1 MSQRQVNL
9 KGGSQLAQTVA
20 ASVSSMSDQL
30 VKTAANMQVENRR
43 QSEKAILQGNKTT
56 EEFVR
61 AYSAQTKSTNEELQT
76 GMNTYIRS
84 QAQLIGDAK
93 AKAESPGATT
103 EDRQEYLRIMQQ
115 SQNNLDAIA
124 KWSVMTESNK
134 NSYSLHQQS
143 VETGSSLNR
152 LERGALN
159 NKDLIAFENALLSET
174 TENISISQGENG
186 GTVISITSN
195 GQTYT
200 RNITDD
206 VRAFSQTGETMKGSA
221 ISEDELLTGKAG
233 KAWLAEASRWQDLKS
248 KAVTEKGIDEA
259 VSDSEKTTR
268 TGKKTIDVITG
279 RQTLKAV
286 DIEEKIIN
294 DHDDFLESK
303 IKINFSKNW
312 DQLCYLGDE
321 YVPEQSPLR
330 DLSWGTLNNPDWESG
345 VANLRAQI
353 GDEKLKDLDY
363 SGGDFEEDDYL
374 FLQSEQRTL
383 AKKAMAKFIAGGLQQ
398 QDAVVAENI
407 TRTPI
412 LDR

>member
-9 KGGSQLAQTVA
+9 KSGSQLAQTAVT
-20 ASVSSMSDQL
+20 SVSNMSNQL
-30 VKTAANMQVENRR
+30 VKTAANMQAENRR
-43 QSEKAILQGNKTT
+43 QSERAILQGNKTT
-56 EEFVR
+56 EEFVK

-84 QAQLIGDAK
+84 QAKLIGDAK
-93 AKAESPGATT
+93 AKAEAPGSTT
-103 EDRQEYLRIMQQ
+103 ENRQEYLRIMQQ

-124 KWSVMTESNK
+124 KWSVLTESNK

-174 TENISISQGENG
+174 TENLSISQGENG

-206 VRAFSQTGETMKGSA
+206 VRAFSQTGETIKGSA
-221 ISEDELLTGKAG
+221 INKDELLTGKAG
-233 KAWLAEASRWQDLKS
+233 NLWLAEASKWPDLQS
-248 KAVTEKGIDEA
+248 KTVNEIELDES
-259 VSDSEKTTR
+259 VIEDGETVGT
-268 TGKKTIDVITG
+268 ITG
-279 RQTLKAV
+279 RKTKKAT
-286 DIEEKIIN
+286 DIYNTIIN

-321 YVPEQSPLR
+321 YVPKGALR
-330 DLSWGTLNNPDWESG
+330 DLSWGTLNNSDWESG
-345 VANLRAQI
+345 VANLRAQV
-353 GDEKLKDLDY
+353 GDDALAKLDLT
-363 SGGDFEEDDYL
+363 GGEFDENDYL
-374 FLQSEQRTL
+374 NLQKQQRTL
-383 AKKAMAKFIAGGLQQ
+383 AKNAMAKFIAGGLQQ
-398 QDAVVAENI
+398 KDAVVAENI

-412 LDR
+412 LDKE

>member
-9 KGGSQLAQTVA
+9 KGGSQLAETA
-20 ASVSSMSDQL
+20 ATSVSSMSNQL

-56 EEFVR
+56 EEFVK
-61 AYSAQTKSTNEELQT
+61 AYSSQTKSTNEELQT
-76 GMNTYIRS
+76 GMNTYVRS

-124 KWSVMTESNK
+124 KWSVITESNK
-134 NSYSLHQQS
+134 NSYALHQQS

-174 TENISISQGENG
+174 TENLSISQGENG

-206 VRAFSQTGETMKGSA
+206 IRAFSQTGETMKGSA

-233 KAWLAEASRWQDLKS
+233 NAWLAEASKWQDLRS
-248 KAVTEKGIDEA
+248 KKVSETKLDEA
-259 VSDSEKTTR
+259 VVDSEKTTR
-268 TGKKTIDVITG
+268 KGEKTIDVITG

-286 DIEEKIIN
+286 DIENKIIE

-321 YVPEQSPLR
+321 YVPEGTLR

-353 GDEKLKDLDY
+353 GDDALAKLDPTKGEFD
-363 SGGDFEEDDYL
+363 EDDYL
-374 FLQSEQRTL
+374 FLQSEQRSL

-398 QDAVVAENI
+398 EDAVVAENI
-407 TRTPI
+407 NRTPI

>member
-9 KGGSQLAQTVA
+9 KSGSQLAQTA
-20 ASVSSMSDQL
+20 ATSVSSMSNQL
-30 VKTAANMQVENRR
+30 VKTAANMQAENRR
-43 QSEKAILQGNKTT
+43 QSERAILQGNKTT
-56 EEFVR
+56 EEFVK

-174 TENISISQGENG
+174 TENLSISQGENG

-206 VRAFSQTGETMKGSA
+206 VRAFSQTGETIKGSA
-221 ISEDELLTGKAG
+221 ISQDELLTGKAG
-233 KAWLAEASRWQDLKS
+233 NVWLAEASKWPDLQAKT
-248 KAVTEKGIDEA
+248 VNEIELDES
-259 VSDSEKTTR
+259 VIEDGKTVGT
-268 TGKKTIDVITG
+268 ITG
-279 RQTLKAV
+279 RKTKKAT
-286 DIEEKIIN
+286 DIYNTIIN

-321 YVPEQSPLR
+321 YVPKGALR
-330 DLSWGTLNNPDWESG
+330 DLSWGTLNNSDWESG

-353 GDEKLKDLDY
+353 GDDALAKLDLT
-363 SGGDFEEDDYL
+363 GGKFDENDYL
-374 FLQSEQRTL
+374 NLQKQQRTL
-383 AKKAMAKFIAGGLQQ
+383 AKNAMAKFIAGGLQQ
-398 QDAVVAENI
+398 KDAVVAENI
-407 TRTPI
+407 TRTPT
-412 LDR
+412 LDK

>member
-20 ASVSSMSDQL
+20 TSVSSMSDQL

-56 EEFVR
+56 EEFVK
-61 AYSAQTKSTNEELQT
+61 AYSSQTKSTNEELQT
-76 GMNTYIRS
+76 GMNTYVRS
-84 QAQLIGDAK
+84 QAKIIGDAK

-115 SQNNLDAIA
+115 SQDNLDAIA
-124 KWSVMTESNK
+124 KWSVITESNK
-134 NSYSLHQQS
+134 NSYALHQQS
-143 VETGSSLNR
+143 VETGSALNR

-174 TENISISQGENG
+174 TENLSISQGENG

-206 VRAFSQTGETMKGSA
+206 IRAFSQTGETMKGSA

-233 KAWLAEASRWQDLKS
+233 KVWLAEASKWQDLKS
-248 KAVTEKGIDEA
+248 KRVSETKLDEA
-259 VSDSEKTTR
+259 VVKDGE
-268 TGKKTIDVITG
+268 TIGTITG

-286 DIEEKIIN
+286 DIEKKIIE

-312 DQLCYLGDE
+312 DQLCYLGDD
-321 YVPEQSPLR
+321 YVPEGTLR

-353 GDEKLKDLDY
+353 GEKELSKLDY
-363 SGGDFEEDDYL
+363 SGGDFDENDYL
-374 FLQSEQRTL
+374 FLQSKQRTL
-383 AKKAMAKFIAGGLQQ
+383 AKNAMAKFIAGGLQQ
-398 QDAVVAENI
+398 EDAVVAESI

-412 LDR
+412 LDK

>member
-9 KGGSQLAQTVA
+9 KSGSQLAQTAVT
-20 ASVSSMSDQL
+20 SVSNMSNQL
-30 VKTAANMQVENRR
+30 VKTAANMQAENRR
-43 QSEKAILQGNKTT
+43 QSERAILQGNKTT
-56 EEFVR
+56 EEFVK

-84 QAQLIGDAK
+84 QAKLIGDAK
-93 AKAESPGATT
+93 AKAEAPGSTT
-103 EDRQEYLRIMQQ
+103 ENRQEYLRIMQQ

-124 KWSVMTESNK
+124 KWSVLTESNK

-174 TENISISQGENG
+174 TENLSISQGENG

-221 ISEDELLTGKAG
+221 ISEDELLTGRAG
-233 KAWLAEASRWQDLKS
+233 KVWLAEASKWPDLQS
-248 KAVTEKGIDEA
+248 KTVNEIELDES
-259 VSDSEKTTR
+259 VIEDGETVGT
-268 TGKKTIDVITG
+268 ITG
-279 RQTLKAV
+279 RKTKKAT
-286 DIEEKIIN
+286 DIYNTIIN

-321 YVPEQSPLR
+321 YVPKGALR
-330 DLSWGTLNNPDWESG
+330 DLSWGTLNNSDWESG
-345 VANLRAQI
+345 VANLRAQV
-353 GDEKLKDLDY
+353 GDDALAKLDLT
-363 SGGDFEEDDYL
+363 GGEFDENDYL
-374 FLQSEQRTL
+374 NLQKHLFR
-383 AKKAMAKFIAGGLQQ
+383 KGYFF
-398 QDAVVAENI
+398 
-407 TRTPI
+407 
-412 LDR
+412 

>member
-9 KGGSQLAQTVA
+9 KGGSQLAQTAVT
-20 ASVSSMSDQL
+20 SVSSMSDQL

-233 KAWLAEASRWQDLKS
+233 NAWLAEASRWQDLKS
-248 KAVTEKGIDEA
+248 KRVDETKLDEA
-259 VSDSEKTTR
+259 VVKDGE
-268 TGKKTIDVITG
+268 TIGTITG

-286 DIEEKIIN
+286 DIEKKIIE

-321 YVPEQSPLR
+321 YVPKGTLR
-330 DLSWGTLNNPDWESG
+330 DLSWGALNNPDWENG

-353 GDEKLKDLDY
+353 GDKKLSELDY
-363 SGGDFEEDDYL
+363 SGEDFDKDDYL
-374 FLQSEQRTL
+374 FLQSQQRTL
-383 AKKAMAKFIAGGLQQ
+383 AKEAMAKFIAGGLQQ
-398 QDAVVAENI
+398 KDAVVKENI

-412 LDR
+412 LDK

>member
-9 KGGSQLAQTVA
+9 KSGSQLAQTVA

-174 TENISISQGENG
+174 TENVSISQGENG

-221 ISEDELLTGKAG
+221 ISEDELLTGKVG
-233 KAWLAEASRWQDLKS
+233 NAWLTEASRWQDLKS
-248 KAVTEKGIDEA
+248 KRVAETKLDEA
-259 VSDSEKTTR
+259 VVKDGE
-268 TGKKTIDVITG
+268 TIGTITG

-286 DIEEKIIN
+286 DIENKIIE
-294 DHDDFLESK
+294 DHNDFLESK

-321 YVPEQSPLR
+321 YVPEGTLR
-330 DLSWGTLNNPDWESG
+330 NLSWGTLNNPDWESG

-353 GDEKLKDLDY
+353 GEKELSKLDY
-363 SGGDFEEDDYL
+363 SGGDFDEDDYL
-374 FLQSEQRTL
+374 FLQSEQRSL

-412 LDR
+412 LDK

>member
-9 KGGSQLAQTVA
+9 KSGSQLAQTVA
-20 ASVSSMSDQL
+20 TSVSSMSDQL

-56 EEFVR
+56 EEFVK
-61 AYSAQTKSTNEELQT
+61 AYSSQTKSTNEELQT
-76 GMNTYIRS
+76 GMNTYVRS
-84 QAQLIGDAK
+84 QAKIIGDAK

-115 SQNNLDAIA
+115 SQDNLDAIA
-124 KWSVMTESNK
+124 KWSVITESNK
-134 NSYSLHQQS
+134 NSYALHQQS
-143 VETGSSLNR
+143 VETGSALNR

-174 TENISISQGENG
+174 TENLSISQGENG

-206 VRAFSQTGETMKGSA
+206 IRAFSQTGETMKGSA

-233 KAWLAEASRWQDLKS
+233 KVWLAEASKWQDLKS
-248 KAVTEKGIDEA
+248 KRVSETKLDEA
-259 VSDSEKTTR
+259 VVKDGE
-268 TGKKTIDVITG
+268 TIGTITG

-286 DIEEKIIN
+286 DIEKKIIE

-312 DQLCYLGDE
+312 DQLCYLGDD
-321 YVPEQSPLR
+321 YVPEGTLR

-353 GDEKLKDLDY
+353 GEKELSKLDY
-363 SGGDFEEDDYL
+363 SGGDFDENDYL
-374 FLQSEQRTL
+374 FLQSKQRTL
-383 AKKAMAKFIAGGLQQ
+383 AKNAMAKFIAGGLQQ
-398 QDAVVAENI
+398 EDAVVAESI

-412 LDR
+412 LDK

>member
-9 KGGSQLAQTVA
+9 KGGSQLAQTA
-20 ASVSSMSDQL
+20 ATSVSSMSNQL

-43 QSEKAILQGNKTT
+43 QSERAILQGNKTT
-56 EEFVR
+56 EEFVK
-61 AYSAQTKSTNEELQT
+61 AYSAETRSTNEELQT

-84 QAQLIGDAK
+84 QAKLIGDAK
-93 AKAESPGATT
+93 AKAEAPGSTT
-103 EDRQEYLRIMQQ
+103 ENRQEYLRIMQQ
-115 SQNNLDAIA
+115 NQNNLDAIA
-124 KWSVMTESNK
+124 KWSVLTESNK

-174 TENISISQGENG
+174 TENLSISQGENG

-206 VRAFSQTGETMKGSA
+206 VRAFSQTGETIKGSA
-221 ISEDELLTGKAG
+221 INEDELLTGKAG
-233 KAWLAEASRWQDLKS
+233 NVWLAEASKWPDLQS
-248 KAVTEKGIDEA
+248 KTVTETELDEA
-259 VSDSEKTTR
+259 VIKDGEKVGT
-268 TGKKTIDVITG
+268 ITG
-279 RQTLKAV
+279 RRTKKAT
-286 DIEEKIIN
+286 DIYNTIIN

-303 IKINFSKNW
+303 IKINFSKSW

-321 YVPEQSPLR
+321 YVPEGALR
-330 DLSWGTLNNPDWESG
+330 DLSWGTLNNSDWESG

-353 GDEKLKDLDY
+353 GDDALAKLDTT
-363 SGGDFEEDDYL
+363 GGEFDENDYL
-374 FLQSEQRTL
+374 NLQKQQRTL
-383 AKKAMAKFIAGGLQQ
+383 AKNAMAKFIAGGLQQ
-398 QDAVVAENI
+398 KDAVVAENI

-412 LDR
+412 LDK

>member
-9 KGGSQLAQTVA
+9 KSGSQLAQTA
-20 ASVSSMSDQL
+20 ATSVSSMSNQL
-30 VKTAANMQVENRR
+30 VKTAANMQAENRR
-43 QSEKAILQGNKTT
+43 QSERAILQGNKTT
-56 EEFVR
+56 EEFVK

-174 TENISISQGENG
+174 TENLSISQGENG

-206 VRAFSQTGETMKGSA
+206 VRAFSQTGETIKGSA
-221 ISEDELLTGKAG
+221 ISQDELLTGKAG
-233 KAWLAEASRWQDLKS
+233 NVWLAEASKWPDLQS
-248 KAVTEKGIDEA
+248 KTVNEIELDES
-259 VSDSEKTTR
+259 VIEDGKTVGT
-268 TGKKTIDVITG
+268 ITG
-279 RQTLKAV
+279 RKTKKAT
-286 DIEEKIIN
+286 DIYNTIIN

-321 YVPEQSPLR
+321 YVPKGALR
-330 DLSWGTLNNPDWESG
+330 DLSWGTLNNSDWESG

-353 GDEKLKDLDY
+353 GDDALAKLDLT
-363 SGGDFEEDDYL
+363 GGKFDENDYL
-374 FLQSEQRTL
+374 NLQKQQRTL
-383 AKKAMAKFIAGGLQQ
+383 AKNAMAKFIAGGLQQ
-398 QDAVVAENI
+398 KDAVVAENI
-407 TRTPI
+407 TRTPT
-412 LDR
+412 LDK

>member
-9 KGGSQLAQTVA
+9 KSGSQLAQTVA

-30 VKTAANMQVENRR
+30 VKTAANMQAENRR
-43 QSEKAILQGNKTT
+43 QSERAILQGNKTT
-56 EEFVR
+56 EEFVK

-84 QAQLIGDAK
+84 QAKLIGDAK

-124 KWSVMTESNK
+124 KWSVITESNK

-143 VETGSSLNR
+143 VEAGSSLNR

-174 TENISISQGENG
+174 TENVSISQGENG

-221 ISEDELLTGKAG
+221 ISEDELLTGKVG
-233 KAWLAEASRWQDLKS
+233 DVWLAEASRWQDLKS
-248 KAVTEKGIDEA
+248 KTVNEQEVDEA
-259 VSDSEKTTR
+259 VIKDEKTVGIITSR
-268 TGKKTIDVITG
+268 STKKAT
-279 RQTLKAV
+279 
-286 DIEEKIIN
+286 DIYNTIIN

-321 YVPEQSPLR
+321 YVPKGALR

-353 GDEKLKDLDY
+353 GNDALAKLDLTGGEFDEN
-363 SGGDFEEDDYL
+363 DYL
-374 FLQSEQRTL
+374 NLQKQQRTL
-383 AKKAMAKFIAGGLQQ
+383 AKNAMAKFIAGGLQQ
-398 QDAVVAENI
+398 KDAVVAENI
-407 TRTPI
+407 TRTPT
-412 LDR
+412 LDK

>member
-30 VKTAANMQVENRR
+30 VKSAANMQVENRR
-43 QSEKAILQGNKTT
+43 QSERAILQGNRTT
-56 EEFVR
+56 EEFVKI
-61 AYSAQTKSTNEELQT
+61 YSDKTNSTNEELQT

-84 QAQLIGDAK
+84 QAKLIGDAK
-93 AKAESPGATT
+93 AKAEAPGSTT

-115 SQNNLDAIA
+115 SQNNLEAIA
-124 KWSVMTESNK
+124 KWSVLTESNK
-134 NSYSLHQQS
+134 NSYALHQQS

-174 TENISISQGENG
+174 TENLSISQGENG

-206 VRAFSQTGETMKGSA
+206 VRAFSQTGETIKGSA
-221 ISEDELLTGKAG
+221 IDKDELLTGKAG
-233 KAWLAEASRWQDLKS
+233 NVWLAEASKWPDLQS
-248 KAVTEKGIDEA
+248 KTVTETELDEA
-259 VSDSEKTTR
+259 VIKDGETVGT
-268 TGKKTIDVITG
+268 ITG
-279 RQTLKAV
+279 RRTKKAT
-286 DIEEKIIN
+286 DIYNTIIN

-303 IKINFSKNW
+303 IKINFSKSW

-321 YVPEQSPLR
+321 YVPKGALR
-330 DLSWGTLNNPDWESG
+330 DLSWGTLNNSDWESG
-345 VANLRAQI
+345 VANLRAQV
-353 GDEKLKDLDY
+353 GDEALAKLDLT
-363 SGGDFEEDDYL
+363 GGEFNEDDYL
-374 FLQSEQRTL
+374 ALQKQQRTL
-383 AKKAMAKFIAGGLQQ
+383 AKNAMAKFIAGGLQQ
-398 QDAVVAENI
+398 KDAVVAENI

-412 LDR
+412 LDK

>member
-9 KGGSQLAQTVA
+9 KSGSQLAQTA
-20 ASVSSMSDQL
+20 ATSVSSMSNQL
-30 VKTAANMQVENRR
+30 VKTAANMQAENRR
-43 QSEKAILQGNKTT
+43 QSERAILQGNKTT
-56 EEFVR
+56 EEFVK

-174 TENISISQGENG
+174 TENLSISQGENG

-206 VRAFSQTGETMKGSA
+206 VRAFSQTGETIKGSA
-221 ISEDELLTGKAG
+221 ISQDELLTGKAG
-233 KAWLAEASRWQDLKS
+233 NVWLAEASKWPDLQS
-248 KAVTEKGIDEA
+248 KTVNEIELDES
-259 VSDSEKTTR
+259 VIEDGKTVGT
-268 TGKKTIDVITG
+268 ITG
-279 RQTLKAV
+279 RKTKKAT
-286 DIEEKIIN
+286 DIYNTIIN

-321 YVPEQSPLR
+321 YVPKGALR
-330 DLSWGTLNNPDWESG
+330 DLSWGTLNNSDWESG

-353 GDEKLKDLDY
+353 GDDALAKLDLT
-363 SGGDFEEDDYL
+363 GGKFDENDYL
-374 FLQSEQRTL
+374 NLQKLLVS
-383 AKKAMAKFIAGGLQQ
+383 
-398 QDAVVAENI
+398 
-407 TRTPI
+407 P
-412 LDR
+412 